1 MGFNPQHL
9 RENIS
14 HIGKKEAKTH
24 LKKWI
29 SNSNDPALR
38 REALKLYGEL
48 EQGKDYKFLEE
59 IFLSDEDISL
69 RILSG
74 QILGDNYFQHKKVIN
89 LLEFVLNSEENIYLK
104 FLALELL
111 FKFNL
116 KKTHSIIHKFLEDS
130 VKKIIKNKP
139 KNTSSFSPI
148 LEQKSEIN
156 HYFLEICHNLILFTY
171 YKEICGYNVTLRDG
185 IIILLNCEGSNLTH
199 ISNIPGIEKL
209 YKLEHLILKRNRI
222 AKIDGLEILKELK
235 YLNLANNQI
244 EKIENLQHLNKLE
257 ELILTA
263 NKINKVE
270 NLSLANLK
278 KLYIDKNLISEIGN
292 LHGALHLEELNLSSN
307 QIKVIKNLGKLQYL
321 KTLNLSNNHIEKIS
335 GFNNLINLISL
346 NLNEN
351 MISRIEGLDHLINL
365 KVLNLSNNKILNLEN
380 LENVY
385 NLTHLEISKNMIS
398 KIESLG
404 CLINLQ
410 ELFLDKNQIT
420 KIEGLK
426 NLKSLIILFLE
437 RNRITNF
444 DLKDI
449 EHLKNLNFIFLN
461 DNPLDSESKENY
473 EKRTRFP

>member
-1 MGFNPQHL
+1 MGFNPQRL
-9 RENIS
+9 KENIAQ
-14 HIGKKEAKTH
+14 IGKKEAKTH

-38 REALKLYGEL
+38 REALQLYGEL

-74 QILGDNYFQHKKVIN
+74 QILGYNYFQNRKVIN
-89 LLEFVLNSEENIYLK
+89 LLEYVLNNEENIYLK

-111 FKFNL
+111 YKFKL
-116 KKTHSIIHKFLEDS
+116 KKSNSIIHAFLEEMT
-130 VKKIIKNKP
+130 KKIDKNRGA
-139 KNTSSFSPI
+139 KNTNLSSIFD
-148 LEQKSEIN
+148 QTSEISKKL
-156 HYFLEICHNLILFTY
+156 LEICYNLILFIY

-185 IIILLNCEGSNLTH
+185 IIILLNCEGSNLTD
-199 ISNIPGIEKL
+199 IANILGIEKL

-222 AKIDGLEILKELK
+222 SKIDGLYILKELK
-235 YLNLANNQI
+235 YLNLTSNQI
-244 EKIENLQHLNKLE
+244 EKIENIDHLSKLE
-257 ELILTA
+257 ELKLTG
-263 NKINKVE
+263 NKISKVE
-270 NLSLANLK
+270 NLSLPSLK
-278 KLYIDKNLISEIGN
+278 KLHIDKNLISKIGD
-292 LHGALHLEELNLSSN
+292 LSGAPYLEELNLSSN
-307 QIKVIKNLGKLQYL
+307 KIKLIKNLGKLRNL
-321 KTLNLSNNHIEKIS
+321 KTLNLSNNLIETIS
-335 GFNNLINLISL
+335 GLDNLINLISL
-346 NLNEN
+346 NLNRN
-351 MISRIEGLDHLINL
+351 MIYKIEGLGHLINL
-365 KVLNLSNNKILNLEN
+365 KVLNLSNNNISKLEN

-385 NLTHLEISKNMIS
+385 SLTHLEISSNRVI
-398 KIESLG
+398 KIEGLDY
-404 CLINLQ
+404 LINLQ
-410 ELFLDKNQIT
+410 ELFLDKNHIN

-437 RNRITNF
+437 RNDITNF